1 NSYEPQL
8 YRVFNSGV
16 PQRIFH
22 QNGRLKVIVR
32 KNAMGE
38 ITHRTDYQYLL
49 DEKSCDTIRGFHVTS
64 FASSFLFTPY
74 SHYAEWWYLDNERTT
89 VWENGKPI
97 TSNTKYEYNND
108 YRKQVSKTTTYADRE
123 VVREESK
130 HTCDVPTYSHM
141 ADMNRIFPV
150 ENNRYRNGKFV
161 FGTRN
166 DYDENLVVGNISQK
180 TAEQPNYESRIRIK
194 WYNGLYNPVYYVKD
208 GTENVV
214 CLWSY
219 SGEYPIA
226 EIKNA
231 TMDDVLK
238 ALGQEQGDLAYFT
251 TLAKQ
256 TVPDMT
262 PINSLRAKLPDA
274 QVWTYTYK
282 SLVGM
287 LTVTDP
293 AGKTAYYDYDSF
305 GRLTGMRDN
314 DGSTIQSF
322 DYHYKQ

>member
-1 NSYEPQL
+1 
-8 YRVFNSGV
+8 
-16 PQRIFH
+16 
-22 QNGRLKVIVR
+22 
-32 KNAMGE
+32 MGE
-38 ITHRTDYQYLL
+38 ITHRTDYCQLLL

-180 TAEQPNYESRIRIK
+180 TAEQPNYESRIGSNGITVCIILFTMLRMELRMLLPLELFRRISDRRDK
-194 WYNGLYNPVYYVKD
+194 KCYD
-208 GTENVV
+208 G
-214 CLWSY
+214 
-219 SGEYPIA
+219 
-226 EIKNA
+226 
-231 TMDDVLK
+231 
-238 ALGQEQGDLAYFT
+238 
-251 TLAKQ
+251 
-256 TVPDMT
+256 
-262 PINSLRAKLPDA
+262 
-274 QVWTYTYK
+274 
-282 SLVGM
+282 
-287 LTVTDP
+287 
-293 AGKTAYYDYDSF
+293 
-305 GRLTGMRDN
+305 
-314 DGSTIQSF
+314 
-322 DYHYKQ
+322 